1 MIYNEGKEDPF
12 IAKALLADLEPQF
25 HPRKPLLRTC
35 SDRRYF
41 AAADLTILVMRPHLF
56 QSWM

>member
-25 HPRKPLLRTC
+25 HPRKPLLRTFTRTVAI
-35 SDRRYF
+35 SPP
-41 AAADLTILVMRPHLF
+41 LI
-56 QSWM
+56 